1 MEKENDFTRRE
12 FLSSSISALCGLSLG
27 SAVFAEN
34 IVALPLSDKRFIKKA
49 RYFKKLPEK
58 KVECTLCPRGC
69 KVADLERGYCG
80 CRENHNG
87 TYYTLVYSRACAVHI
102 DPIEKKP
109 LFHFRPGTRALSFAT
124 AGCNIECK
132 FCQNWNISQFR
143 PEQIK
148 ALYITPRKMVE
159 IAKINNTPIIAYT
172 YTEPVIFYEYMYD
185 TAARGKEEGIE
196 SVMISNGYIKRE
208 PMRAL
213 TKVLSAVK
221 IDLKAFTEKF
231 YRDVCHGELKP
242 VLDTLLLLKEVG
254 IWYEIVVLLIPTL
267 NDGEK
272 EIDAMSK
279 WIKKNLG
286 ADVPVHFSRFF
297 PTYKMTNL
305 PPTPVA
311 TLERARKIAM
321 SNGLHFV
328 YVGNVPGH
336 PGENTYCPGCG
347 KVLIRRI
354 GFKVL
359 ENNIKRGKCKF
370 CGRKIPGRW

>member
-1 MEKENDFTRRE
+1 
-12 FLSSSISALCGLSLG
+12 
-27 SAVFAEN
+27 
-34 IVALPLSDKRFIKKA
+34 
-49 RYFKKLPEK
+49 
-58 KVECTLCPRGC
+58 
-69 KVADLERGYCG
+69 
-80 CRENHNG
+80 
-87 TYYTLVYSRACAVHI
+87 
-102 DPIEKKP
+102 
-109 LFHFRPGTRALSFAT
+109 
-124 AGCNIECK
+124 
-132 FCQNWNISQFR
+132 
-143 PEQIK
+143 
-148 ALYITPRKMVE
+148 
-159 IAKINNTPIIAYT
+159 
-172 YTEPVIFYEYMYD
+172 
-185 TAARGKEEGIE
+185 
-196 SVMISNGYIKRE
+196 
-208 PMRAL
+208 MRAL

-267 NDGEK
+267 NDSEK